1 MTAALDWRPGGRG
14 EAECWGPPRMWV
26 VWSGHDYIVHA
37 QGEGGVARAPT
48 LSGAKRV
55 ATRWARRHAAEEEKR
70 RAAGKALTEWMLSD
84 WPGDGPEE
92 EVST

>member
-14 EAECWGPPRMWV
+14 EAETFGPPRMWI
-26 VWSGHDYIVHA
+26 VWTGHDYVVHA

-55 ATRWARRHAAEEEKR
+55 ATRWARQ
-70 RAAGKALTEWMLSD
+70 RAAGGRQEGET
-84 WPGDGPEE
+84 P
-92 EVST
+92 